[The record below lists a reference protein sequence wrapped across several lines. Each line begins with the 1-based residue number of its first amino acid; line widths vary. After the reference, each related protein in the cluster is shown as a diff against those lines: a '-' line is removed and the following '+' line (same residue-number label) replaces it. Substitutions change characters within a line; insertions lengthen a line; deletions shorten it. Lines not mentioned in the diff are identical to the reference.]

1 MNGGM
6 SQLLCYIVEALLSD
20 LLDNRLDGAGLSMAS
35 VGISS
40 NWSMILNIAISLSLI
55 LH

>member
-1 MNGGM
+1 MRRLNGGI
-6 SQLLCYIVEALLSD
+6 SQLLCLVVEALLSD
-20 LLDNRLDGAGLSMAS
+20 LLDGAGLSMSS

-40 NWSMILNIAISLSLI
+40 NWYMILNIVIALSLI